1 MRKLKRVLSLLLTS
15 CIFMSL
21 GGNLIT
27 KAETREDIAKL
38 EIKVNGNG
46 TVIVDDGEAKYS
58 LKDKETLR
66 ANVTVNSKLKLTVTP
81 DSGYSILE
89 VNGIDSVTSQN
100 GNSKTYEVNTKANG
114 TFIGV
119 KFVKEVK
126 EETKSEIKEENN
138 IVSEKV
144 EDNLNNIEDVVLTEE
159 EKREIEIINKYIEG
173 IKMLPEMIEA
183 RKNKAEELN
192 LLNLVDENYFLV
204 DDFYKDKSEA
214 DVENLGANIL
224 VNTVTNEELNNWAK
238 ALKYSLLKNTDLDL
252 KTVTFYQMVSYG
264 QSIVGKF
271 EVDGRMAFCSQHSRP
286 TPAKGAPTGTPRLIN
301 NDMMRKALYYG
312 YGGPGQLSNMT
323 GNYGW
328 VVTSLALSR
337 ANGDKGGN
345 LANDFYNQ
353 ISNMPTPPTGFKV
366 YVVSTNS
373 GSTQDLAYW
382 EYSPKGTLQISKS
395 SADPSITN
403 GNNCYD
409 ITGAEYG
416 VFTNSNATG
425 QVATL
430 KIDANGW
437 SQEIELDEGT
447 YFIKE
452 IKNPKGFAL
461 DNNVYSVSVSA
472 GNKTTKN
479 FTDRPQADPI
489 GILIRKVDADT
500 GANRPQGSGS
510 LADSHFTIKYYAGEY
525 QEDVNPADLGVNPT
539 RTWVL
544 KTDNDG
550 FTYLSDSYK
559 VSGDPFYYNSTSAPT
574 IPLGT
579 ITIEETKAPI
589 GYKLNREIFVR
600 KIVSNGYA
608 ENITTYVEPIVRED
622 VLEFKIKKVQA
633 GTSIVIP
640 NVKFKHT
647 KPDGSSEEL
656 TTNSN
661 GEIII
666 KGLVQGTHKIIEIK
680 SADGY
685 ELNKNEFVFEV
696 KTDNTIKVVS
706 NTTNMGMVYSENN
719 GDGLLTVNN
728 NVAPFSIKI
737 IKINDKGNALAG
749 AEFGLFSDK
758 ACTNKI
764 DTQTTDGKGNL
775 KFNNLKVGEKYYV
788 KETKY
793 PTGYPIL
800 GEAHIYE
807 IQVEATPINNVFDYI
822 VDGVKYTIKD
832 TNSKNDIYLS
842 GGKSDREL
850 NIKVVNNI
858 GMELPKTG
866 SVLMLPILFIGI
878 GLMSYSLFS
887 RNKIKNDKGE

>member
-89 VNGIDSVTSQN
+89 VNGIDSIAGQN
-100 GNSKTYEVNTKANG
+100 VNSKTYEVNTKTNG
-114 TFIGV
+114 TFIDV

-144 EDNLNNIEDVVLTEE
+144 KDNSNNIEEVVLTEE
-159 EKREIEIINKYIEG
+159 EKKEIEIINKYIEG
-173 IKMLPEMIEA
+173 IKMLPEMMEA

-192 LLNLVDENYFLV
+192 LVNLVDENYFLV

-238 ALKYSLLKNTDLDL
+238 ALKYSLLKNKDLE
-252 KTVTFYQMVSYG
+252 KTVTFYEMVSYG

-345 LANDFYNQ
+345 LSNDFYNQ
-353 ISNMPTPPTGFKV
+353 ISNMPTPPSGFKV
-366 YVVSTNS
+366 YLVSTNG

-430 KIDANGW
+430 RIGSNGW

-447 YFIKE
+447 YYIKE
-452 IKNPKGFAL
+452 LKNPKGFAL
-461 DNNVYSVSVSA
+461 DTNIYSITVTA
-472 GNKTTKN
+472 GNKTTKG
-479 FTDRPQADPI
+479 FTDRPQTDPVSI
-489 GILIRKVDADT
+489 ILNKVDSDT
-500 GANRPQGSGS
+500 GNSSPQGNGT
-510 LADSHFTIKYYAGEY
+510 LADAQFTVKFYAGEY
-525 QEDVNPADLGVNPT
+525 NDGINPADLGVSPT
-539 RTWVL
+539 KTWVL
-544 KTDNDG
+544 KTDSNG
-550 FTYLSDSYK
+550 RCRLNDSYK
-559 VSGDPFYYNSTSAPT
+559 VSGDSFWYNSQGIPT
-574 IPLGT
+574 LPLGT
-579 ITIEETKAPI
+579 LTIEETLPPT
-589 GYKLNREIFVR
+589 GYKINNEIFVR
-600 KIVSNGYA
+600 KITSNGSA
-608 ENITTYVEPIVRED
+608 EGVNTYNEPIVKED
-622 VLEFKIKKVQA
+622 VLEFKIKKIQT
-633 GTSIVIP
+633 GTSTVIP

-647 KPDGSSEEL
+647 NPNGSTEEL

-666 KGLVQGTHKIIEIK
+666 RGLVQGVHKIVEIK
-680 SADGY
+680 ASEGY

-696 KTDNTIKVVS
+696 NSDNTIKVVS
-706 NTTNMGMVYSENN
+706 NTTNMGMSYSEID
-719 GDGLLTVNN
+719 GDGVLTVNN
-728 NVAPFSIKI
+728 DVAPFSIKI

-749 AEFGLFSDK
+749 AEFTLFSDK
-758 ACTNKI
+758 ACTNAI
-764 DTQTTDGKGNL
+764 DTQVTDGKGNL
-775 KFNNLKVGEKYYV
+775 KFKNLIPGIKYYS

-793 PTGYPIL
+793 PEGYPVL
-800 GEAHIYE
+800 GEAHVYE
-807 IQVEATPINNVFDYI
+807 IEVEATPVDNVFNYT
-822 VDGVKYTIKD
+822 VDGVKYTVKD
-832 TNSKNDIYLS
+832 TNSKNDIYLT
-842 GGKSDREL
+842 GGKADREL
-850 NIKVVNNI
+850 NIKVINNI

-866 SVLMLPILFIGI
+866 SKLMIPLILTGVVLMV
-878 GLMSYSLFS
+878 YSVRS
-887 RNKIKNDKGE
+887 NKRKEKNNKGE